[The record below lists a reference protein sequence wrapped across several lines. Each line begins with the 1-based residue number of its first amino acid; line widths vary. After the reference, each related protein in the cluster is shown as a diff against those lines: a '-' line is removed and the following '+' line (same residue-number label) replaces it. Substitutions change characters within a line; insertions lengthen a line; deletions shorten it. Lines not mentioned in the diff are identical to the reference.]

1 MSGWVLDELRGC
13 GDIFRMRMFH
23 LAGLAVLALVLQA
36 VGARAAPPDPTGY
49 WSTGPDQAVVQIY
62 SCGPDTLCGALV
74 GFALNPTD
82 PTPQTWNHHSQ
93 CRFVFI
99 SGLHPR
105 TRAWFGSITD
115 PQNGH
120 HFSAK
125 IRLMSPDRLR
135 LRGYFLL
142 PMLGATRFWTRYE
155 GGTPP
160 PDCRLGP
167 HALG

>member
-1 MSGWVLDELRGC
+1 
-13 GDIFRMRMFH
+13 MRSILIATF
-23 LAGLAVLALVLQA
+23 GLLVLALRPA
-36 VGARAAPPDPTGY
+36 AARAAPPDPSGL
-49 WSTGPDQAVVQIY
+49 WSTGPNQAVVQIY
-62 SCGPDTLCGALV
+62 DCGTHNLCGALV
-74 GFALNPTD
+74 GFALDGPAD
-82 PTPQTWNHHSQ
+82 PTPHIWNGTSQ

-99 SGLHPR
+99 RGLRPR
-105 TRAWFGSITD
+105 TRAWFGGIID

-120 HFSAK
+120 HYSAK

-155 GGTPP
+155 GPP
-160 PDCRLGP
+160 PPADCRMGP

>member
-1 MSGWVLDELRGC
+1 
-13 GDIFRMRMFH
+13 MRSLC
-23 LAGLAVLALVLQA
+23 LAALSLLALIAQA
-36 VGARAAPPDPTGY
+36 TAARAAPADPRGF

-62 SCGPDTLCGALV
+62 SCGADTLCGALV

-82 PTPQTWNHHSQ
+82 PTPQTWNHRAQ

-99 SGLHPR
+99 TGLHPR
-105 TRAWFGSITD
+105 TRAWFGGIID

-120 HFSAK
+120 HFGAK

-142 PMLGATRFWTRYE
+142 PMLGSTRFWARYQ
-155 GGTPP
+155 GPP
-160 PDCRLGP
+160 PPADCRMGP
-167 HALG
+167 HTLG